1 VAEHVG
7 SDSRYIHWGL
17 TSTDVV
23 DTAQALQLL
32 AVNERILAAID
43 EFMAVVKARAEEI
56 RSVVNP
62 QLQLRN
68 VDAIFQRVFG
78 S

>member
-1 VAEHVG
+1 MQVWNEDKDFVQVLEE
-7 SDSRYIHWGL
+7 DPDISRVL
-17 TSTDVV
+17 SAD
-23 DTAQALQLL
+23 
-32 AVNERILAAID
+32 
-43 EFMAVVKARAEEI
+43 EI
-56 RSVVNP
+56 RSAVNP